1 MVHHIGDQVENKQ
14 FSMLI
19 MNWFTIL
26 VIKQFTIN
34 CGGGSGGGEDGCG
47 DVENVGTK
55 GVNEDGDNV
64 GVD

>member
-1 MVHHIGDQVENKQ
+1 M
-14 FSMLI
+14 
-19 MNWFTIL
+19 
-26 VIKQFTIN
+26 IKQFTIN